1 MEAVPDRSFGFKV
14 TRSRIRIRVLY
25 ALTSEQEVSC
35 TVGGGHEFFIF
46 GQPIQKNLSSIE
58 C

>member
-35 TVGGGHEFFIF
+35 PVRWGGT
-46 GQPIQKNLSSIE
+46 
-58 C
+58 